1 MLPTRNMY
9 QHCLICHTTKE
20 EKGERWTNKMLLL
33 PPIMTREHR
42 GTARNDVSPWLR
54 SAVCLGTLPMTTGYL
69 HVGAAGALV
78 TSEPWWLFPV
88 CLWVVVIPPENTTRS
103 PSLGVKLKGLRSKCL
118 CEQRKF
124 ISGCSGGT

>member
-1 MLPTRNMY
+1 
-9 QHCLICHTTKE
+9 
-20 EKGERWTNKMLLL
+20 MLLL

-42 GTARNDVSPWLR
+42 GTARNDISPWLG

-69 HVGAAGALV
+69 HVRAAVLW
-78 TSEPWWLFPV
+78 SPV
-88 CLWVVVIPPENTTRS
+88 SHGGCFLYVSGVVVIPPENTTRS

-118 CEQRKF
+118 CEQKKF